1 MISLSSDFGWKLVGC
16 ALRDT
21 TEKLERMRVPI
32 LAVAAIAIACL
43 SAHGQ
48 DTRSVTE
55 PVVPEVCIVMQAALV
70 APHGIAS
77 QDELWVDTDR
87 LQSAINHCGRGQAV
101 ELASDGKANAFL
113 TGTLH
118 LRGGV
123 TLLLDKGVTL
133 YGSRNPRDY
142 DVRRGS
148 CGIVDGSSREGCH
161 ALIEADHARGSA
173 VMGEG
178 VIDGRGGEP
187 LLVDGV
193 EQKASWWDLATQAQ
207 SWGHAHLPQLIAA
220 LHTGDFTVYQVT
232 LRNSASDD
240 LGFRNGN
247 GLVAWGLKIDSS
259 TAARDAGGIHPRSS
273 RNITVKDSYIRSGTA
288 DIAISA
294 SRDVSILHNHFYGDG
309 ISIGR
314 ETRGR
319 VSSVLVS
326 DLSLDGSENGI
337 LIQPSSARG
346 GVVKNITYDDVC
358 IRGWKS
364 PIMPGSSC
372 EAKFVPFPGGVVV
385 ASAVPESKV
394 QVAKLEEKKAAPLP
408 VTDGDP
414 GMAPAVSV
422 RAPVRS
428 APAVRASQRVPAVR
442 MRRVSAVRRTLRRC
456 RRIRTCRAWGARHR
470 LRQRRVMQRGHHR
483 RRAPRGTAGVARAL
497 ALQRGS
503 VAGG

>member
-1 MISLSSDFGWKLVGC
+1 
-16 ALRDT
+16 
-21 TEKLERMRVPI
+21 MRVPI

-55 PVVPEVCIVMQAALV
+55 PEVPEVCILMQAALV

-87 LQSAINHCGRGQAV
+87 LQSAINRCGRGQAV

-113 TGTLH
+113 SGTLH

-142 DVRRGS
+142 DVHRGS
-148 CGIVDGSSREGCH
+148 CGIVDSSSRQGCY
-161 ALIEADHARGSA
+161 ALIEADHAKDSA

-193 EQKASWWDLATQAQ
+193 EQKASWWDLATQAH

-240 LGFRNGN
+240 LGFRSGN
-247 GLVAWGLKIDSS
+247 GLMVWGVKIDTP
-259 TAARDAGGIHPRSS
+259 TAERDAGGIHPRSS
-273 RNITVKDSYIRSGTA
+273 RNITVEDSYIRSGTA

-294 SRDVSILHNHFYGDG
+294 SRDVSIVHNHFYGGDAM
-309 ISIGR
+309 SIGT
-314 ETRGR
+314 EARGV

-326 DLSLDGSENGI
+326 DLSLDGPENGI
-337 LIQPSSARG
+337 LIQPGSTH

-358 IRGWKS
+358 IRGSKA
-364 PIMPGSSC
+364 PITPGSSC
-372 EAKFVPFPGGVVV
+372 EAKFVPFPGDVVV
-385 ASAVPESKV
+385 ASAVPDSNV
-394 QVAKLEEKKAAPLP
+394 QMTKIEEKKVSTLP
-408 VTDGDP
+408 VTDSDP

-422 RAPVRS
+422 RAPVWS
-428 APAVRASQRVPAVR
+428 APAVGASQRVPAVR

-456 RRIRTCRAWGARHR
+456 RRIRTCRAWGVRHR

-497 ALQRGS
+497 PQQRGS
-503 VAGG
+503 AAGG